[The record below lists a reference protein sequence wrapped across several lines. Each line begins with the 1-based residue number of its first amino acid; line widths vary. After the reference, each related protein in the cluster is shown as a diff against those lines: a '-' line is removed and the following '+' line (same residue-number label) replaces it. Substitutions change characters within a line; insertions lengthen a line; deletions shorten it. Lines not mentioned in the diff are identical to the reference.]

1 MKTAHGSEAIQRMTK
16 RKEIDGSGI
25 KMAENYL
32 KGYRTNG
39 KLLRLERYEREY
51 FGTKDNCDFE
61 AMGEVPLARARMYEV
76 RHLINSLPNSDE
88 KLFLYYHYIK
98 GENVER
104 CAELLG
110 IARSSGFRLKK
121 RAHELV
127 ADVLLNGSEEEVNIG

>member
-1 MKTAHGSEAIQRMTK
+1 MTYIVPSVHGGLQRTMSDIIDSNDIK
-16 RKEIDGSGI
+16 REED
-25 KMAENYL
+25 YL

-61 AMGEVPLARARMYEV
+61 AMGEIPLARARMYEV
-76 RHLINSLPNSDE
+76 RHLINSLPNCDE
-88 KLFLYYHYIK
+88 KLLLYYHYIK

-110 IARSSGFRLKK
+110 VSRSSAFRMKK
-121 RAHELV
+121 RGHEMV
-127 ADVLLNGSEEEVNIG
+127 ARALKTD